1 MEKLRILTIASR
13 LYDFIKTELNYRI
26 SLDNSAKEVLS
37 EIPFNVN
44 LENIDKGN
52 LKDIVKTLFDFI
64 SIKTSTK
71 NSIGIGNIR
80 NKLLFDY
87 GILDDEMAEIAKW

>member
-1 MEKLRILTIASR
+1 MYLVSLSNHLIWKNEKII
-13 LYDFIKTELNYRI
+13 YYGVIGHW
-26 SLDNSAKEVLS
+26 
-37 EIPFNVN
+37 FNVN

-71 NSIGIGNIR
+71 NSIGSIR